1 MMDGRGIAL
10 LLRLCA
16 GHRGLAGYCEPLR
29 TIRNLI
35 EWTADCKLGTQ
46 YRAQQ
51 PTASIHRPGD
61 AREFVF
67 V

>member
-1 MMDGRGIAL
+1 LRCCFDFAQGTVALRAIA
-10 LLRLCA
+10 
-16 GHRGLAGYCEPLR
+16 
-29 TIRNLI
+29 NLI

-51 PTASIHRPGD
+51 PTAGIHRPGD
-61 AREFVF
+61 AREFVY